1 MQHYWSMTPRNRRPR
16 VLVVDDEAPIRE
28 VMRDVLSDEGYDV
41 TAAPD
46 GEEALL
52 KCQEGCPDVILLD
65 LNMPR
70 LDGAA
75 FLKRY
80 RQEHPCDAHI
90 VVVSALA
97 SGARTAREIKAD
109 AFLAK
114 PFMISELA
122 ETVRLHTAC

>member
-1 MQHYWSMTPRNRRPR
+1 MTPRHRRPR

-28 VMRDVLSDEGYDV
+28 VMRAVLSDEGYDV

-52 KCQEGCPDVILLD
+52 ACQAGCPDVILLD

-70 LDGAA
+70 LDGRS

-80 RQEHPCDAHI
+80 RQEHPCEAHI
-90 VVVSALA
+90 VIVSALA
-97 SGARTAREIKAD
+97 NGARTAREIQAD

-122 ETVRLHTAC
+122 DTVRLHTSV